1 MRKKLFDVVP
11 GMFVLLVTL
20 YLNIVKCIVNAQ
32 IDGRSLFK
40 DLLVCV
46 TPPPISQI
54 SNKHPLSIKGL
65 FLVNILIQPKN
76 LKPRTFTKAST
87 LNAIKFNLCNIDM
100 LQGI

>member
-20 YLNIVKCIVNAQ
+20 YLNIVKCILNAQ

-46 TPPPISQI
+46 TPPPISQV

-76 LKPRTFTKAST
+76 LKPRTFTKAS
-87 LNAIKFNLCNIDM
+87 KFNLCNIDM

>member
-11 GMFVLLVTL
+11 GMFVLLVTF
-20 YLNIVKCIVNAQ
+20 YLNIVKCIVNSQ

-87 LNAIKFNLCNIDM
+87 LNAIKFN
-100 LQGI
+100 